1 MPLHSIGHARS
12 QSQSHSANAPVPEQ
26 SLASLV
32 QAASQT
38 LTGVGNPVALVGG
51 GGAATNTSASRQTN
65 NLSSGLRLQTAN
77 TGFEPSSQQNSGV
90 TPIHSGGSSVIS
102 PDSTHPP
109 KKSISFRLPSP
120 VAQSGSS
127 GSSRPP
133 PPQQQQQRLSQQ
145 EQLYQD
151 HSSSAT
157 QSHPHH
163 LSQRPSD
170 PIQKQQILNQQPTS
184 QQTYTAYHS
193 ANPSSNTGSRVHISS
208 TTTVPA
214 TVPQASQ
221 QRSSMHR
228 TNTSGGGGGGS
239 GGSGYSPNAQLA
251 PGGGGGDVGGSRKY
265 NHPGALTPTYPS
277 SSQHTTSHSHSGVG
291 GQGTGLTGSSSSNS
305 MREPQES
312 YGAVGP
318 GRWMCPYGL
327 YAIDWCKWNPSAS
340 GGYGRVA
347 VGSYTEDSHNYVGSP
362 LFRADLLIVAD
373 LETFRFKSSTPVPG
387 PPIPS
392 NPEHLRSNSRSLPKQ
407 HTRTR

>member
-1 MPLHSIGHARS
+1 MPLHGIGHSRS
-12 QSQSHSANAPVPEQ
+12 QSHTSNAPVSDQP
-26 SLASLV
+26 LASLV

-38 LTGVGNPVALVGG
+38 LTGIGNPAALVGG
-51 GGAATNTSASRQTN
+51 GATNTSTSRLPNSNQN
-65 NLSSGLRLQTAN
+65 SGLRLQTSNAGN
-77 TGFEPSSQQNSGV
+77 PPGSQQNSGI
-90 TPIHSGGSSVIS
+90 TPIHSGGSSIIS
-102 PDSTHPP
+102 PDSALPP

-120 VAQSGSS
+120 VTQPGSS
-127 GSSRPP
+127 GSSRSQQ
-133 PPQQQQQRLSQQ
+133 QQQQQRHSQQ

-151 HSSSAT
+151 HPSSAT

-170 PIQKQQILNQQPTS
+170 PTQKQQISSQQPSS
-184 QQTYTAYHS
+184 QQPTYTAYHS
-193 ANPSSNTGSRVHISS
+193 ANPSSNTGSRPHISS
-208 TTTVPA
+208 TSTAPA
-214 TVPQASQ
+214 AVPQASQ

-228 TNTSGGGGGGS
+228 TNTSGGGGG
-239 GGSGYSPNAQLA
+239 SGYSPNAQLN
-251 PGGGGGDVGGSRKY
+251 PGGGGDVGGSRKY

-291 GQGTGLTGSSSSNS
+291 SQGIGLTGSSNSSNS

-347 VGSYTEDSHNYVGSP
+347 VGSYTEDSHNYVGTP
-362 LFRADLLIVAD
+362 L
-373 LETFRFKSSTPVPG
+373 SC
-387 PPIPS
+387 
-392 NPEHLRSNSRSLPKQ
+392 
-407 HTRTR
+407 